1 MPQTEKLCGLQVA
14 TGRQSLCRD
23 TNDTRSTV
31 QQHGREAVDRSARGP
46 EVQVRTMRQ
55 DVLSC
60 RLAIGQSQI
69 RPRIQ
74 LLDHVPIDRTTT
86 SHGNVISGLNDIF
99 GWHFQSDMVSTIK
112 EEVAAFY
119 LPTYEEIE
127 RSMRE
132 GHLVHVD
139 DTRVSVKGALGCV
152 WVFAGIQDVLYVY
165 ADSREADVVTQVLK
179 DFKGVLVSDFCPAYE
194 SIPYVQQRCL
204 IHTRSQRQPIQ
215 ESV

>member
-1 MPQTEKLCGLQVA
+1 
-14 TGRQSLCRD
+14 
-23 TNDTRSTV
+23 
-31 QQHGREAVDRSARGP
+31 
-46 EVQVRTMRQ
+46 
-55 DVLSC
+55 
-60 RLAIGQSQI
+60 
-69 RPRIQ
+69 
-74 LLDHVPIDRTTT
+74 
-86 SHGNVISGLNDIF
+86 
-99 GWHFQSDMVSTIK
+99 MVSTIK

-139 DTRVSVKGALGCV
+139 ETRVSVKGALGYV

-179 DFKGVLVSDFCPAYE
+179 DFKGVLVSDFYPGYE
-194 SIPYVQQRCL
+194 SVPYVPTAVL
-204 IHTRSQRQPIQ
+204 DSPHTRSQRRPLQ